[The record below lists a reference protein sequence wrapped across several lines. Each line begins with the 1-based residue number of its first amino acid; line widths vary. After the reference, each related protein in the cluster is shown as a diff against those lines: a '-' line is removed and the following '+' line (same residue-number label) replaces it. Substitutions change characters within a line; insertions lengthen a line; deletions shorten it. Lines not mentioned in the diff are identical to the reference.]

1 MFSFVDT
8 QDELYEIVKK
18 TKLKKIEESEEL
30 DQTGGKE
37 IDESLNELIIE
48 NEADLTLHKRRIYPT

>member
-8 QDELYEIVKK
+8 QNELYEIVKK
-18 TKLKKIEESEEL
+18 TKLKTIEESEEL

-48 NEADLTLHKRRIYPT
+48 NEVDLTLHKRRIYPT